1 LRPTEEGENKMAI
14 ELITSQ
20 EAEVL
25 GEGALE
31 SKLAKLMAD
40 LMRTNTERA
49 FALASLE
56 TVEAELN
63 RKRSQTPRLPAPTFR
78 I

>member
-1 LRPTEEGENKMAI
+1 MTT
-14 ELITSQ
+14 ELITRQ
-20 EAEVL
+20 ETEVMS
-25 GEGALE
+25 EGALE
-31 SKLAKLMAD
+31 SKFAKLMAD

-63 RKRSQTPRLPAPTFR
+63 RKRAQTPGLPAPKC
-78 I
+78 

>member
-1 LRPTEEGENKMAI
+1 MTTEF
-14 ELITSQ
+14 ITRQ

-25 GEGALE
+25 CEGALE
-31 SKLAKLMAD
+31 SKFAKLMAD
-40 LMRTNTERA
+40 LMRTNIERA

-63 RKRSQTPRLPAPTFR
+63 RKRSHKPGWPAPR
-78 I
+78 CWP

>member
-1 LRPTEEGENKMAI
+1 MAT
-14 ELITSQ
+14 ELITRQ

-25 GEGALE
+25 CEGALE
-31 SKLAKLMAD
+31 SKFAKLMAD

-63 RKRSQTPRLPAPTFR
+63 RKRSQVPRSPSPKCGP
-78 I
+78 

>member
-1 LRPTEEGENKMAI
+1 MAT
-14 ELITSQ
+14 ELITRQ
-20 EAEVL
+20 EVEVL

-31 SKLAKLMAD
+31 SKFAKLMAD

-63 RKRSQTPRLPAPTFR
+63 RKRAQAPRLPVPKCGP
-78 I
+78 

>member
-1 LRPTEEGENKMAI
+1 
-14 ELITSQ
+14 
-20 EAEVL
+20 
-25 GEGALE
+25 
-31 SKLAKLMAD
+31 MAD

-63 RKRSQTPRLPAPTFR
+63 RKRAAPKMPEPACR

>member
-1 LRPTEEGENKMAI
+1 MTTEF
-14 ELITSQ
+14 ITRQ

-25 GEGALE
+25 CEGALQ
-31 SKLAKLMAD
+31 SRFTKLMND

-63 RKRSQTPRLPAPTFR
+63 RKRSQKLGVAAPKCR
-78 I
+78 P

>member
-1 LRPTEEGENKMAI
+1 MAT
-14 ELITSQ
+14 ELITRQ
-20 EAEVL
+20 EVEML
-25 GEGALE
+25 CEGALE
-31 SKLAKLMAD
+31 SKFAKLMAD

-63 RKRSQTPRLPAPTFR
+63 RKRSQAPGPPAPR
-78 I
+78 CGS